1 MISKVKNLLSL
12 YKKRLKFKKIS
23 YSLNAVDLIIDYAF
37 KSKKKGIYLDVG
49 AQNPIS
55 NNNTYLLFKRG
66 WSGINIDLDSKN
78 IDLFNLAR
86 PHDINLNYA
95 IS

>member
-37 KSKKKGIYLDVG
+37 KSKKKGFIWMLEHKILFQTIILIYYLKEVG
-49 AQNPIS
+49 MV
-55 NNNTYLLFKRG
+55 
-66 WSGINIDLDSKN
+66 
-78 IDLFNLAR
+78 
-86 PHDINLNYA
+86 
-95 IS
+95 